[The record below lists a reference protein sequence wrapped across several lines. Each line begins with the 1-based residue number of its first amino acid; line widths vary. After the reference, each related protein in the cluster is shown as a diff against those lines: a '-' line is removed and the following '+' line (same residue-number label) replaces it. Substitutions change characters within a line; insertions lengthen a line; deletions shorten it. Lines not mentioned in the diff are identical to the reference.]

1 MNKITKTFVLGLAAI
16 LAPLAQTLEVG
27 GPAPDLAISKIV
39 KGDEVAPSLKDSGK
53 ITVVEFWATWCGPC
67 RQSIP
72 HLTELQKKYK
82 DKNVR
87 IIGIS
92 DETEDQVKPFVETQG
107 ASMEYTVAL
116 DQEKKTW
123 AAFAEPFGLTGIPH
137 AFVVDAAGTLVWHGH
152 PMDGMDKVIDKLVEG
167 KFNPQEAKVR
177 EELAELSMVW
187 AQEYLILA
195 KYGRDKE
202 GADKV
207 GRKLLDSGYDDAEF
221 YGQVAW
227 TLLTDDSLT
236 YKNLPFALEVA
247 TFANTLA
254 EGKSANVL
262 DTLAFAQFKSGDIPK
277 ALETQKKAIEICDN
291 EDLLTQLKQR
301 LAEYEKI

>member
-1 MNKITKTFVLGLAAI
+1 MNKCIAACLLALGLTVASNASA
-16 LAPLAQTLEVG
+16 LQLG
-27 GPAPDLAISKIV
+27 DPAPDLAITKVV
-39 KGDEVAPSLKDSGK
+39 KGEEVSASIKDSGK

-72 HLTELQKKYK
+72 HLTELQAKFK

-92 DETEDQVKPFVETQG
+92 DEAEDQVKPFVETQ
-107 ASMEYTVAL
+107 AANMEYTVAL
-116 DQEKKTW
+116 DDQKKTW
-123 AAFAEPFGLTGIPH
+123 AAFAEPFGVTGIPH
-137 AFVVDAAGTLVWHGH
+137 AFVVDAKGSLVWEGH
-152 PMDGMDKVIDKLVEG
+152 PMDGLDEVLAKVVDG
-167 KFNPQEAKVR
+167 TFNPGETKVQD
-177 EELAELSMVW
+177 ELGELTMVW

-207 GRKLLDSGYDDAEF
+207 GRKLLDCGYSDAEF

-227 TLLTDDSLT
+227 TLLSDDSLT

-254 EGKSANVL
+254 ESKSANVL
-262 DTLAFAQFKSGDIPK
+262 DTLAFAQFKSGDIQK
-277 ALETQKKAIEICDN
+277 AVETQKKAIEICDN
-291 EDLLTQLKQR
+291 QDLLAQLKQR

>member
-1 MNKITKTFVLGLAAI
+1 
-16 LAPLAQTLEVG
+16 
-27 GPAPDLAISKIV
+27 
-39 KGDEVAPSLKDSGK
+39 
-53 ITVVEFWATWCGPC
+53 
-67 RQSIP
+67 
-72 HLTELQKKYK
+72 
-82 DKNVR
+82 
-87 IIGIS
+87 
-92 DETEDQVKPFVETQG
+92 
-107 ASMEYTVAL
+107 
-116 DQEKKTW
+116 
-123 AAFAEPFGLTGIPH
+123 
-137 AFVVDAAGTLVWHGH
+137 
-152 PMDGMDKVIDKLVEG
+152 MDGMDKVIDQLVEG
-167 KFNPQEAKVR
+167 KFNPQEAKIR
-177 EELAELSMVW
+177 EELGELSMVW

-221 YGQVAW
+221 FGQVAW

-254 EGKSANVL
+254 DGKSANVL

-277 ALETQKKAIEICDN
+277 AVETQKKAIEICDN
-291 EDLLTQLKQR
+291 EDLLAQLKQR

>member
-1 MNKITKTFVLGLAAI
+1 MNKIFAATLFGLSAL
-16 LAPLAQTLEVG
+16 LASASHALEVG
-27 GPAPDLAISKIV
+27 DPAPDLALSGVI
-39 KGDEVAPSLKDSGK
+39 KGEEVAPSLKDTGK

-87 IIGIS
+87 IIGVT
-92 DETEDQVKPFVETQG
+92 DETEAVVKPFVEKQG
-107 ASMEYTVAL
+107 EAMEYTVAL
-116 DQEKKTW
+116 DSEKKSW

-152 PMDGMDKVIDKLVEG
+152 PMDGMDEVIAKVVEG
-167 KFNPQEAKVR
+167 KFDPSAVKVQ
-177 EELAELSMVW
+177 EELKELTMLW
-187 AQEYLILA
+187 AQEYLVLA
-195 KYGRDKE
+195 KYGRDTA
-202 GADKV
+202 GADKI
-207 GRKLLDSGYDDAEF
+207 GRKLLDCGYTNAEF

-227 TLLTDDSLT
+227 TLLTDGGLS
-236 YKNLPFALEVA
+236 YKNLPYALEVA

-262 DTLAFAQFKSGDIPK
+262 DTLAFAHFKSGDVSK
-277 ALETQKKAIEICDN
+277 ALTLQKKAIELCDD
-291 EDLLTQLKQR
+291 EALMAQLKER
-301 LAEYEKI
+301 LTEYEKT

>member
-1 MNKITKTFVLGLAAI
+1 MKKITAVFLLALVAAI
-16 LAPLAQTLEVG
+16 TPTTRALEVG
-27 GPAPDLAISKIV
+27 GPAPDVVLSKIV
-39 KGDEVAPSLKDSGK
+39 KGEDVGPSLKDTGK

-72 HLTELQKKYK
+72 HLSELQKKYK

-92 DETEDQVKPFVETQG
+92 DETEEEVKPFVESQG
-107 ASMEYTVAL
+107 ENMEYIVAL

-123 AAFAEPFGLTGIPH
+123 GAFAEPFGLTGIPH
-137 AFVVDAAGTLVWHGH
+137 AFVVDASGTLVWHGH
-152 PMDGMDKVIDKLVEG
+152 PMDGMDEVIAQVVDG
-167 KFNPQEAKVR
+167 KFNPAEAR
-177 EELAELSMVW
+177 IQEELSELTMVW
-187 AQEYLILA
+187 AQEYLVLA

-202 GADKV
+202 AADQV
-207 GRKLLDSGYDDAEF
+207 GRKLLDCGLDDAEF

-236 YKNLPFALEVA
+236 YKNLPFVLEVA

-254 EGKSANVL
+254 KGTSANVL
-262 DTLAFAQFKSGDIPK
+262 DTLAFAQFKSGDIQK

-291 EDLLTQLKQR
+291 DDLLAQLKQR

>member
-1 MNKITKTFVLGLAAI
+1 MNKSIAACLLALGFTVALN
-16 LAPLAQTLEVG
+16 APALELG
-27 GPAPDLAISKIV
+27 DPAPNLAIAKVV
-39 KGDEVAPSLKDSGK
+39 KGEDVSASIKDSGK

-72 HLTELQKKYK
+72 HLTELQAKFK

-92 DETEDQVKPFVETQG
+92 DEAEDQVKPFVETQ
-107 ASMEYTVAL
+107 AANMEYTVAL
-116 DQEKKTW
+116 DDQKKTW
-123 AAFAEPFGLTGIPH
+123 AAFAEPFGVTGIPH
-137 AFVVDAAGTLVWHGH
+137 AFVVDAKGTLVWQGH
-152 PMDGMDKVIDKLVEG
+152 PMDGLDEVLAKVVDG
-167 KFNPQEAKVR
+167 SFNPGEAKVR
-177 EELAELSMVW
+177 DELGELTMVW

-207 GRKLLDSGYDDAEF
+207 GRKLLDCGYDDAEF

-247 TFANTLA
+247 TFANTLS

-262 DTLAFAQFKSGDIPK
+262 DTLAFALFKSGEIQK

-291 EDLLTQLKQR
+291 QDLLVQLKQR
-301 LAEYEKI
+301 LADYEKI